1 MAFKRIEKL
10 QSELGRE
17 DRSMKLTIKL
27 PLFHHA
33 VLYQSSPVDA
43 KTKVTSKG
51 VIETK
56 DPLENLLTIPD
67 PEIGL
72 ENPIDNK
79 AQKLARNF
87 RRGRID
93 MDLKPNGEERKR
105 LTAVLKL
112 PPNKTIA
119 TQDKTILWQFRQAEA
134 RSPALK

>member
-1 MAFKRIEKL
+1 MAMKKIEQL
-10 QSELGRE
+10 RNELGRE
-17 DRSMKLTIKL
+17 DQSLKLTIQL
-27 PLFHHA
+27 PMFHHA

-43 KTKVTSKG
+43 KSKLASKS

-56 DPLENLLTIPD
+56 DQLINLVTIPD

-87 RRGRID
+87 RRGHID
-93 MDLKPNGEERKR
+93 MNLKPDGDERRR

-119 TQDKTILWQFRQAEA
+119 THDKTLLWRFRCTT
-134 RSPALK
+134 